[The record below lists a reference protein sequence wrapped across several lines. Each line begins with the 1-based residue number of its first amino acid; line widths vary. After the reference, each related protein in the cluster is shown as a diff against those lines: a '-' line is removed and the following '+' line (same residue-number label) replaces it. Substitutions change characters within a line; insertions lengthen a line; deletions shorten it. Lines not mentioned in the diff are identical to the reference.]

1 MNWKEYQEA
10 AASYFRELGLEAETD
25 VKIQGVRTSH
35 DVDVLVKSHHA
46 GFDITWVVECK
57 HWKEKVSKLH
67 VLGLR
72 EIVTEV
78 GADRGI
84 LLSESGFQSGA
95 IEASNLTNVRLTSLE
110 EMRGTAKAEIF
121 AMRLRELY
129 DKVTDFKT
137 RYWALSK
144 SIRREVGLRQERGE
158 SGYSATHIIE
168 LAEDLLMKAF
178 RGVYPLKIEP
188 LSTLMSAPNFPSQI
202 NSVESLFIELDPY
215 LSEIEILLQKAE
227 ALENA

>member
-10 AASYFRELGLEAETD
+10 AASYFREIGLDANTD
-25 VKIQGVRTSH
+25 VTVQGVRTSH
-35 DVDVLVKSHHA
+35 DIDVLVKSHHA

-57 HWKEKVSKLH
+57 HWKERVSKLH

-72 EIVTEV
+72 EIVSEV

-110 EMRGTAKAEIF
+110 EMRDTAKVEVF

-129 DKVTDFKT
+129 DEVNSLKA

-144 SIRREVGLRQERGE
+144 PTRIQVGLRPDRCE
-158 SGYSATHIIE
+158 SGYSATDIIE
-168 LAEDLLMKAF
+168 LAENLLMKAF
-178 RGVYPLKIEP
+178 RGIYPIEAAS
-188 LSTLMSAPNFPSQI
+188 LSTLISAPNFPKKI
-202 NSVESLFIELDPY
+202 NSVESIFIELTPY
-215 LSEIEILLQKAE
+215 LTEVEGLLQKAE
-227 ALENA
+227 SLEKA

>member
-10 AASYFRELGLEAETD
+10 AASYFREIGLDAKTD
-25 VKIQGVRTSH
+25 VTVQGVRTSH
-35 DVDVLVKSHHA
+35 DIDVLVKSHHA
-46 GFDITWVVECK
+46 GFDITWIVECK

-110 EMRGTAKAEIF
+110 AMRGTAKAEIF

-129 DKVTDFKT
+129 DKVVDLKD

-144 SIRREVGLRQERGE
+144 ALRREVGLRPDRGE
-158 SGYSATHIIE
+158 IGYSATHIIE

-178 RGVYPLKIEP
+178 RGVYPLEVEL
-188 LSTLMSAPNFPSQI
+188 LSTLISAPNFPNKI
-202 NSVESLFIELDPY
+202 DSVESLFVELAPY
-215 LSEIEILLQKAE
+215 LSEVEILLQRAELLEKA
-227 ALENA
+227 

>member
-158 SGYSATHIIE
+158 SGYSATHIIQ

-188 LSTLMSAPNFPSQI
+188 LSTLMSAPNFPNQI

>member
-25 VKIQGVRTSH
+25 VTIQGVRTSH
-35 DVDVLVKSHHA
+35 DIDVLVKSHHA

-95 IEASNLTNVRLTSLE
+95 IEASNLTNVRLTSLAV
-110 EMRGTAKAEIF
+110 MRGTAKAEIF
-121 AMRLRELY
+121 AMRQRELY
-129 DKVTDFKT
+129 DKIIDLKT

-144 SIRREVGLRQERGE
+144 STRKAVGLRQEVGDV
-158 SGYSATHIIE
+158 GYYATHIIQ

-178 RGVYPLKIEP
+178 RGVYPIEIET
-188 LSTLMSAPNFPSQI
+188 LTTLMSAPNFPSKI
-202 NSVESLFIELDPY
+202 HSVESLFIELGPY
-215 LSEIEILLQKAE
+215 ISEMEALIKNGE

>member
-158 SGYSATHIIE
+158 IGYSATHIIQ

>member
-10 AASYFRELGLEAETD
+10 AASYFRGIGLDAKTD
-25 VKIQGVRTSH
+25 VTVQGVRTTH
-35 DVDVLVKSHHA
+35 DIDVLVKSHHA

-72 EIVTEV
+72 EIVSEV

-129 DKVTDFKT
+129 DMVIDQED

-144 SIRREVGLRQERGE
+144 ELRREVGLRPDRGE
-158 SGYSATHIIE
+158 SGYSATHIFE
-168 LAEDLLMKAF
+168 LAKDLLMKAF
-178 RGVYPLKIEP
+178 RGVYPLEVEQ
-188 LSTLMSAPNFPSQI
+188 LSIFISAPKFPRKI
-202 NSVESLFIELDPY
+202 NSVEALFAELDPY
-215 LSEIEILLQKAE
+215 LSEVELLLQKAE
-227 ALENA
+227 LLGKT

>member
-25 VKIQGVRTSH
+25 VTVQGVRTSH
-35 DVDVLVKSHHA
+35 DVDVLVKSHHV

-144 SIRREVGLRQERGE
+144 SIRREVGLRPERGE

-168 LAEDLLMKAF
+168 LAEDLLITAF
-178 RGVYPLKIEP
+178 RGVYPLKIES
-188 LSTLMSAPNFPSQI
+188 LGASISARSFPSQI

-215 LSEIEILLQKAE
+215 LSEIETLLQKAE